1 MNDIRLL
8 TGKNIIPDFDTAA
21 GLLGCRGVESKS
33 GIKAVYETL
42 FPLVKRYMRP
52 KAAFLIDGQNRYLY
66 VMLTLGSG
74 ISRLPQRSDIRND
87 MLKVMMADAMA
98 DSCIFAFEE
107 QILPMLSQSCLLEG
121 FGILR
126 RCEIPS

>member
-52 KAAFLIDGQNRYLY
+52 KAAFLIEWAEPLSLCDTDTRKWHQPLATTSGQ
-66 VMLTLGSG
+66 
-74 ISRLPQRSDIRND
+74 ISEMI
-87 MLKVMMADAMA
+87 
-98 DSCIFAFEE
+98 C
-107 QILPMLSQSCLLEG
+107 
-121 FGILR
+121 
-126 RCEIPS
+126 

>member
-21 GLLGCRGVESKS
+21 GLLGCRGVEPKN

-52 KAAFLIDGQNRYLY
+52 KA
-66 VMLTLGSG
+66 G
-74 ISRLPQRSDIRND
+74 ISDRWAEPLSLCD
-87 MLKVMMADAMA
+87 ADTRKWYQPLATA
-98 DSCIFAFEE
+98 VRY
-107 QILPMLSQSCLLEG
+107 QK
-121 FGILR
+121 
-126 RCEIPS
+126 

>member
-42 FPLVKRYMRP
+42 FSASETVYAPESRISDRWAEPLSLCDTDTRKWHQPLATAVRYQ
-52 KAAFLIDGQNRYLY
+52 K
-66 VMLTLGSG
+66 
-74 ISRLPQRSDIRND
+74 
-87 MLKVMMADAMA
+87 
-98 DSCIFAFEE
+98 
-107 QILPMLSQSCLLEG
+107 
-121 FGILR
+121 
-126 RCEIPS
+126 